1 MQKLI
6 ETLKQFGIEVPTEKH
21 AEVKKALSEHYKNAA
36 EHTKAIGKLETERDS
51 LKERAETA
59 EETLKKFDGKDVDAM
74 QREIDDWKKKAED
87 AEKNFNAKEAEI
99 EKQELLKEAFADIEF
114 TSNAAKNAI
123 MAQIADGVTVKNG
136 KLIGFN
142 DLLEDAKKNDAS
154 AFVNKEQQNLEQ
166 NKARFTHPMN
176 NQNGGKSGKQIL
188 SEMSLDERIKM
199 KANDPGGYK
208 ALLGN

>member
-1 MQKLI
+1 MNIVEKL
-6 ETLKQFGIEVPTEKH
+6 KHFNVEVTPEMEK
-21 AEVKKALSEHYKNAA
+21 AFAGDFLSEKEVEKKLSKA
-36 EHTKAIGKLETERDS
+36 ESDRDAW
-51 LKERAETA
+51 KERAETA

-87 AEKNFNAKEAEI
+87 AEKNFNAKEAER

-123 MAQIADGVTVKNG
+123 MSQISENVSVKNG

-154 AFVNKEQQNLEQ
+154 AFVDKEQQNLEQ
-166 NKARFTHPMN
+166 KKAKFTNPMN
-176 NQNGGKSGKQIL
+176 NQNGNNNGNLTKKDIMAIKDPVERQQKIA
-188 SEMSLDERIKM
+188 ENMSLFQK
-199 KANDPGGYK
+199 
-208 ALLGN
+208 